1 MDSLHR
7 LEEIFAKFPGIG
19 PRQARRFVYYLLN
32 KPTGQINEFIKLVGD
47 VRKMVSECGSC
58 HRIYV
63 YGNRNIQTKSATP
76 PTQGESPLASDTHT
90 PWGYP
95 PISDTTSDATPV
107 PLGVSLCSIC
117 SDRTRDRTTLMIVA
131 RDSDFET
138 IEKSGAF
145 EGLYF
150 ILGGT
155 VPILDKEPD
164 KRIRLETLL
173 RRVSLT
179 TANSSHVNSIDPSY
193 ANSTNSVNSSGA
205 NSSGNNKAIK
215 EIILSLNTTP
225 DGEHTAN
232 IVHDALNKVLG
243 SNPVKISV
251 LGRGLSTGAELEYVD
266 SETIRS
272 ALKNR
277 Q

>member
-32 KPTGQINEFIKLVGD
+32 KPTGQINEFIRLVEE
-47 VRKMVSECGSC
+47 VKKSANECTHC
-58 HRIYV
+58 HRIFV
-63 YGNRNIQTKSATP
+63 GSA
-76 PTQGESPLASDTHT
+76 GSRLNS
-90 PWGYP
+90 
-95 PISDTTSDATPV
+95 SN
-107 PLGVSLCSIC
+107 LCAIC
-117 SDRTRDRTTLMIVA
+117 SDPTRDKTILMIVS

-138 IEKSGAF
+138 IEKSSAF
-145 EGLYF
+145 KGLYF

-155 VPILDKEPD
+155 IPILDKEPD
-164 KRIRLETLL
+164 KRIRLESLL
-173 RRVSLT
+173 RRISLDT
-179 TANSSHVNSIDPSY
+179 SNYSQVNS
-193 ANSTNSVNSSGA
+193 ANFSSVNSS
-205 NSSGNNKAIK
+205 SNKEPIN

-232 IVHDALNKVLG
+232 IVHEALNKILNG
-243 SNPVKISV
+243 KPVKISV

-266 SETIRS
+266 SETIKS

-277 Q
+277 S